1 MRVRAVQFAP
11 ALGNLD
17 KNMAF
22 HRQKIQE
29 AVEEQIDLII
39 FPELSL
45 SGYHLKDI
53 VFDVTLHSDSVETRK
68 IGELSRDIDI
78 LVGSP
83 YEAMTGQITNSAL
96 YFSQGALLHNHE
108 KVQLPNFAMFEEK
121 MIFKPGGEFRCFSSK
136 GFRIG
141 ILICREILFPVHGYL
156 HYLQGIDFLIGISNS
171 PHRGLGRAGFVSTP
185 LWETMGYVH
194 SVFYH
199 LPYVFVNRVG
209 FEDGIGFAGGSF
221 YARAGIAIEKR
232 APFFE
237 EYTFDFEVSLEEVR
251 RARLSG
257 NYLRDERPGII
268 LKELGRIL
276 NA

>member
-1 MRVRAVQFAP
+1 MKVRAVQFAP
-11 ALGNLD
+11 ALGNVE

-22 HRQKIQE
+22 HREKIKDAAE
-29 AVEEQIDLII
+29 AGFDLII

-53 VFDVTLHSDSVETRK
+53 VFDSTLQPDSPE
-68 IGELSRDIDI
+68 IGELKELSMNLDI
-78 LVGSP
+78 LVGAP
-83 YEAMTGQITNSAL
+83 FEGIPGQITNSAL
-96 YFSQGALLHNHE
+96 YFSNGDLLHNHE
-108 KVQLPNFAMFEEK
+108 KVQLPNFGMFEER
-121 MIFKPGGEFRCFSSK
+121 MIFKAGGEFRSFVSK
-136 GFRIG
+136 GLRIG

-156 HYLQGIDFLIGISNS
+156 HYLQKVDFLIGISNS
-171 PHRGLGRAGFVSTP
+171 PHRGLGGVGFVSTP

-221 YARAGIAIEKR
+221 YARPGIGIDVR

-237 EYTFDFEVSLEEVR
+237 AHAFDFKVDIGEMR
-251 RARLSG
+251 RARLAG
-257 NYLRDERPGII
+257 NYLRDERPWII
-268 LKELGRIL
+268 LRELERIL

>member
-1 MRVRAVQFAP
+1 MKVRAVQFAP
-11 ALGNLD
+11 ALGNVD

-22 HRQKIQE
+22 HRREIKE
-29 AVEEQIDLII
+29 AAGAGVDLIV
-39 FPELSL
+39 FPELGL

-53 VFDVTLHSDSVETRK
+53 VYDTALQPDSPETAELK
-68 IGELSRDIDI
+68 ELSRGLDI
-78 LVGSP
+78 LVGAPFEGIS
-83 YEAMTGQITNSAL
+83 GQITNSAL
-96 YFSQGALLHNHE
+96 YFSEGDLLHNHE
-108 KVQLPNFAMFEEK
+108 KVQLPNFGMFEER
-121 MIFKPGGEFRCFSSK
+121 MIFKAGGEFRSFVSK
-136 GFRIG
+136 GLRIG

-156 HYLQGIDFLIGISNS
+156 HYLQDVDFLIGISNS
-171 PHRGLGRAGFVSTP
+171 PRRGLGGEGFVSTP

-221 YARAGIAIEKR
+221 FARPGSGIDIR

-237 EYTFDFEVSLEEVR
+237 SHTFDFEVDIEEVR

-268 LKELGRIL
+268 LRELERIL